1 MNLISIPFTPSA
13 VISSHQGELLLIT
26 PRARMDLATT
36 PRSKHCGL
44 ASEGV
49 SEGPASPGFDT
60 KPANRGLVEAPARRV
75 RLDSHLPGSCQEAF
89 HASARESAR
98 ARA

>member
-1 MNLISIPFTPSA
+1 MNLISIPFTSSA

-26 PRARMDLATT
+26 PQARMDLATT

-49 SEGPASPGFDT
+49 SEGPASAGLCACGSGAKPRFDFDSIMYFSSSLSVDGERERSQSR
-60 KPANRGLVEAPARRV
+60 PSRRGL
-75 RLDSHLPGSCQEAF
+75 
-89 HASARESAR
+89 
-98 ARA
+98 